1 MEFEGEKYSWEDI
14 LSMFGG
20 FKYFSKEHLLCLYH
34 NVNGRDKEAEVYQD
48 LINEE
53 SDKVKRALKKMI
65 DDQPDQP
72 DQQSTQVTQHKLPTQ
87 ENDKN
92 DQEI

>member
-65 DDQPDQP
+65 DDQQP
-72 DQQSTQVTQHKLPTQ
+72 TQDKLPTE

>member
-20 FKYFSKEHLLCLYH
+20 YKYFSKEHLLCLYH
-34 NVNGRDKEAEVYQD
+34 NVNGRDKEAKVYQD

-65 DDQPDQP
+65 DDQQP
-72 DQQSTQVTQHKLPTQ
+72 TQVEFPTQ

>member
-1 MEFEGEKYSWEDI
+1 MEYEGEKYTLEYI
-14 LSMFGG
+14 LTMFGG

-53 SDKVKRALKKMI
+53 SEKVKRALKKMI
-65 DDQPDQP
+65 DDQHNSPNNETNRP
-72 DQQSTQVTQHKLPTQ
+72 NTT
-87 ENDKN
+87 EINDKN

>member
-65 DDQPDQP
+65 DDQQP
-72 DQQSTQVTQHKLPTQ
+72 TQDKLPAQQTE

>member
-20 FKYFSKEHLLCLYH
+20 YKYFSKEHLLCLYH

-65 DDQPDQP
+65 DDQQP
-72 DQQSTQVTQHKLPTQ
+72 TQVEFPTQ

>member
-14 LSMFGG
+14 LTMFGG

-53 SDKVKRALKKMI
+53 SEKVKRALKKMI
-65 DDQPDQP
+65 DDQQP
-72 DQQSTQVTQHKLPTQ
+72 TQVEFPTQ

>member
-20 FKYFSKEHLLCLYH
+20 YKYFSKEHLLCLYH
-34 NVNGRDKEAEVYQD
+34 NVNGRDKEAGVYQD

-65 DDQPDQP
+65 DDQQP
-72 DQQSTQVTQHKLPTQ
+72 TQVEFPTQ

>member
-20 FKYFSKEHLLCLYH
+20 YKYFSKEHLLCLYH
-34 NVNGRDKEAEVYQD
+34 NVNGRDKEAGVYQD

-65 DDQPDQP
+65 DDQP
-72 DQQSTQVTQHKLPTQ
+72 KLPELPAQTEFPTE

>member
-34 NVNGRDKEAEVYQD
+34 NVNGRDNEAEVYQD

-65 DDQPDQP
+65 DDQQP
-72 DQQSTQVTQHKLPTQ
+72 TQQTQDKLPAQQTE